1 MTVNQDRD
9 KRQAAP
15 STGFQDITAEI
26 GDVTISLEGEVPR
39 GEPVD
44 RDFFQDFGGGT
55 VIVDENAP
63 TPTPEIPSELRVLT
77 GCSPK
82 ARPMWLEGLL
92 SSGLGALV
100 LVPII
105 LNIGLRGY
113 QPWLSLVVVVLALG
127 AAVWSLFGLQVE
139 KEDAGRR
146 LCWIGAAVG
155 LLVAVVAFLVRA
167 PVR

>member
-1 MTVNQDRD
+1 MNQDKDR
-9 KRQAAP
+9 RQASP

-26 GDVTISLEGEVPR
+26 GDVTIPLEGDVRRSES
-39 GEPVD
+39 VD
-44 RDFFQDFGGGT
+44 KAFFQDFGGGT

-63 TPTPEIPSELRVLT
+63 VPTPEIPSELRVLT
-77 GCSPK
+77 GSSPK
-82 ARPMWLEGLL
+82 ARPMWLEGLFCN
-92 SSGLGALV
+92 GLAALV

-113 QPWLSLVVVVLALG
+113 QPWISLVVMVLALG

-139 KEDAGRR
+139 KEDTGRR
-146 LCWIGAAVG
+146 LCWISAAVG

-167 PVR
+167 PVM

>member
-1 MTVNQDRD
+1 MNQDRD
-9 KRQAAP
+9 KRQATP

-26 GDVTISLEGEVPR
+26 GDVTIPLEADMPR

-44 RDFFQDFGGGT
+44 KDFFQDFGGGT
-55 VIVDENAP
+55 VIVDANAP
-63 TPTPEIPSELRVLT
+63 ATTPETPSELRVLT
-77 GCSPK
+77 GSSPT
-82 ARPMWLEGLL
+82 ARPMWLEGLF

-113 QPWLSLVVVVLALG
+113 QPWISLMVMVLALG
-127 AAVWSLFGLQVE
+127 AGVWSLFGLQVE
-139 KEDAGRR
+139 KEETGRR